1 MENAGDILKQHCSV
15 LGGIWVLRVTRVE
28 NNMRNTVFARI
39 NGSFCKPAGIFLV
52 SVIFIAF
59 IINQARCQTTITP
72 NVIVDESVLD
82 ELGPRFNLPS
92 MMRRGERNYLR
103 PQRYQQRYDPRLSG
117 QPSRLLP
124 APDRPPRSRV
134 TAPRSVPRT
143 KLVRP
148 SGRPLAPP
156 KKKLGKGP
164 GLLGQVKQSEV
175 DRLGRKNNSSRLT
188 ASAPPSLPAKAPAPA
203 DSGSEAKVVPA
214 LPKTVQTANPDT
226 PIVPAVP
233 PVAQDP
239 VKTIPSPPLASA
251 DQSRI
256 KIPTPPT
263 VKVPKIEDPK
273 SLSSSS
279 DTEAV
284 APIVP
289 PPPAITAPPAK
300 GISET
305 MKNQKMIALSPNQP
319 SAEGSVDGGKVTVF
333 FASKSTDIPPGT
345 EPFFKKMVDQVKA
358 DKSLRL
364 QLRGYAGSLEGS
376 ISQARRVSLFRALA
390 VRTYLMKRGVRSTRM
405 DIRALGNK
413 VDKGSPDR
421 VDIEIKR

>member
-1 MENAGDILKQHCSV
+1 MSA
-15 LGGIWVLRVTRVE
+15 TRYASE
-28 NNMRNTVFARI
+28 NNMRNIVFARV
-39 NGSFCKPAGIFLV
+39 NGCSCKPTGIFLV
-52 SVIFIAF
+52 SVIFTVF
-59 IINQARCQTTITP
+59 VINQAKCQTTVTP

-92 MMRRGERNYLR
+92 MMRRGEHNYLR
-103 PQRYQQRYDPRLSG
+103 PQRYQRRNDPGLLG

-156 KKKLGKGP
+156 KQKLGKGP

-175 DRLGRKNNSSRLT
+175 DSLGRKNKSSRPT

-203 DSGSEAKVVPA
+203 ASESEAKVVPA
-214 LPKTVQTANPDT
+214 LPKTVQTANPDALV
-226 PIVPAVP
+226 PPAVP
-233 PVAQDP
+233 PVAQEP
-239 VKTIPSPPLASA
+239 VKTIPSPPLAGA

-256 KIPTPPT
+256 NIPTPPT
-263 VKVPKIEDPK
+263 VKVPKPVAPK

-279 DTEAV
+279 DTEAI

-289 PPPAITAPPAK
+289 PPPAITAPPVK
-300 GISET
+300 GIPET
-305 MKNQKMIALSPNQP
+305 MKNQKMSALSQNQP
-319 SAEGSVDGGKVTVF
+319 SAEGSVDGGKETVF

-364 QLRGYAGSLEGS
+364 QLRGYAGSSEGS
-376 ISQARRVSLFRALA
+376 VSQARRVSLFRALA
-390 VRTYLMKRGVRSTRM
+390 VRTYLMKRGIRSTRM

-413 VDKGSPDR
+413 VEKGNPDR
-421 VDIEIKR
+421 VDIEIKK

>member
-1 MENAGDILKQHCSV
+1 
-15 LGGIWVLRVTRVE
+15 
-28 NNMRNTVFARI
+28 MRNIVFARV
-39 NGSFCKPAGIFLV
+39 NECSCKPTGIFLV
-52 SVIFIAF
+52 SIIFVVFVIS
-59 IINQARCQTTITP
+59 QAKCQTTVTP

-103 PQRYQQRYDPRLSG
+103 PQRYQQRYDPGLLG
-117 QPSRLLP
+117 QPGRLLP

-134 TAPRSVPRT
+134 TAPRSAPRT

-175 DRLGRKNNSSRLT
+175 DSLGRKNKSSRPA

-203 DSGSEAKVVPA
+203 ASESQAKVVPA
-214 LPKTVQTANPDT
+214 LPKTVQTTNPDALV
-226 PIVPAVP
+226 PPAVP
-233 PVAQDP
+233 PVSQDP
-239 VKTIPSPPLASA
+239 MNMIPSPPLAGA

-263 VKVPKIEDPK
+263 VKVPKTVAPT

-279 DTEAV
+279 DTEAI

-289 PPPAITAPPAK
+289 PPPAITAPPVK
-300 GISET
+300 GIPET
-305 MKNQKMIALSPNQP
+305 MKNQKMSVLSPNQP

-333 FASKSTDIPPGT
+333 FASKSTDLPLGT
-345 EPFFKKMVDQVKA
+345 EPFFTKMVDQVKA

-364 QLRGYAGSLEGS
+364 QLRGYAGSSEGS
-376 ISQARRVSLFRALA
+376 VSQARRVSLFRALA

-413 VDKGSPDR
+413 VEKGNPDR
-421 VDIEIKR
+421 VDIEIKK

>member
-1 MENAGDILKQHCSV
+1 MG
-15 LGGIWVLRVTRVE
+15 VTRYASK
-28 NNMRNTVFARI
+28 NNMRNIVFTRV
-39 NGSFCKPAGIFLV
+39 NGCSCKPTGIFLV
-52 SVIFIAF
+52 SVIFIVF
-59 IINQARCQTTITP
+59 VINQAKCQTTVTP

-103 PQRYQQRYDPRLSG
+103 PQRYQQRYDPGLLG
-117 QPSRLLP
+117 QPGRLLP

-175 DRLGRKNNSSRLT
+175 DSLGRKNKSSRLT
-188 ASAPPSLPAKAPAPA
+188 ATAPPSLPAKAPAPA
-203 DSGSEAKVVPA
+203 ASESQAKVVPA
-214 LPKTVQTANPDT
+214 LPKTVQTANPDALA
-226 PIVPAVP
+226 PPAVP
-233 PVAQDP
+233 PVLQDP
-239 VKTIPSPPLASA
+239 VEMIPSPPLAGA

-263 VKVPKIEDPK
+263 VKVPKTVAPK

-279 DTEAV
+279 DTEAI

-289 PPPAITAPPAK
+289 PPPAITAPPVK

-305 MKNQKMIALSPNQP
+305 MKNQKMSALSPNQA
-319 SAEGSVDGGKVTVF
+319 SAEGSVDGRKVTVF
-333 FASKSTDIPPGT
+333 FDSKSTDIPPGT

-364 QLRGYAGSLEGS
+364 QLRGYAGSSEGS
-376 ISQARRVSLFRALA
+376 VSQARRVSLFRALA

-413 VDKGSPDR
+413 VEKGNPDR
-421 VDIEIKR
+421 VDIEIKK

>member
-1 MENAGDILKQHCSV
+1 MGA
-15 LGGIWVLRVTRVE
+15 TRYASK
-28 NNMRNTVFARI
+28 NNMRNIVFARV
-39 NGSFCKPAGIFLV
+39 NECVCNPTGIFLV
-52 SVIFIAF
+52 SVIFIVF
-59 IINQARCQTTITP
+59 VINQAKCQTTVTP

-103 PQRYQQRYDPRLSG
+103 PQRYQQRYDPGLLG
-117 QPSRLLP
+117 QPGRLLP

-156 KKKLGKGP
+156 KQKLGKGP

-175 DRLGRKNNSSRLT
+175 DSLGRKNKSSRPA

-203 DSGSEAKVVPA
+203 ASESQAKVVPA
-214 LPKTVQTANPDT
+214 LPKTVQTTNPDALV
-226 PIVPAVP
+226 PPAVP
-233 PVAQDP
+233 PVSQDP
-239 VKTIPSPPLASA
+239 MNMIPSPPLAGA

-263 VKVPKIEDPK
+263 VKVPKTVAPT

-279 DTEAV
+279 DTEAI

-289 PPPAITAPPAK
+289 PPPAITAPPVK
-300 GISET
+300 GIPET
-305 MKNQKMIALSPNQP
+305 MKNQKMSVLSPNQP

-333 FASKSTDIPPGT
+333 FASKSTDLPLGT
-345 EPFFKKMVDQVKA
+345 EPFFTKMVDQVKA

-364 QLRGYAGSLEGS
+364 QLRGYAGSSEGS
-376 ISQARRVSLFRALA
+376 VSQARRVSLFRALA

-413 VDKGSPDR
+413 VEKGNPDR
-421 VDIEIKR
+421 VDIEIKK